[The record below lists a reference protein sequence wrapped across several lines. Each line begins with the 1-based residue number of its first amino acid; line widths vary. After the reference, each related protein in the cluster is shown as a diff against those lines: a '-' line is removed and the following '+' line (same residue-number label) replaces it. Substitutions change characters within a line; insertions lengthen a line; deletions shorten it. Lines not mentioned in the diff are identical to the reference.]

1 MGQII
6 NDIDTTGLVVPN
18 GAVELILY
26 VWSQITLGHIIYYGI
41 VYYIIYRFTKFIYEK
56 AWVGV
61 SEQWAGKICMVQF
74 RKTVRYK
81 RNKKN
86 RILGIKSED
95 LVPAGICLALAARA
109 YFDKKIFVFIPIES
123 TTYIFMFVV
132 ACIFLALGFCLFE
145 LCW

>member
-61 SEQWAGKICMVQF
+61 SEQ
-74 RKTVRYK
+74 
-81 RNKKN
+81 
-86 RILGIKSED
+86 
-95 LVPAGICLALAARA
+95 
-109 YFDKKIFVFIPIES
+109 
-123 TTYIFMFVV
+123 
-132 ACIFLALGFCLFE
+132 
-145 LCW
+145 